1 MKKLLLFIVMFFGLN
16 SFALAVDINTATV
29 KELEAIKG
37 IGPGKAKAIVEY
49 RQVNGPFSSVDDL
62 AKVKGFSATSVE
74 KFKGELSVG
83 KKDAKAKKSEHAATP
98 ATPATPAKGERG
110 DKSAHE
116 AAIPATPATPAPNP
130 GKGPKK

>member
-1 MKKLLLFIVMFFGLN
+1 MKKLLLFIGMFFGLN

-29 KELEAIKG
+29 EELEAIKG

-49 RQVNGPFSSVDDL
+49 RQVNGPFSSINDL
-62 AKVKGFSATSVE
+62 SKVKGFSATSVE

-98 ATPATPAKGERG
+98 ATPAKAAKG
-110 DKSAHE
+110 DKTTKEVAIPGTP
-116 AAIPATPATPAPNP
+116 AIPAANP

>member
-1 MKKLLLFIVMFFGLN
+1 MKKLLLFIGMFFGLN

-29 KELEAIKG
+29 EELEAIKG
-37 IGPGKAKAIVEY
+37 IGPGKANAIVEY
-49 RQVNGPFSSVDDL
+49 RQVNGPFSSINDL
-62 AKVKGFSATSVE
+62 SKVKGFSATSVE

-98 ATPATPAKGERG
+98 ATPAKAAKGDKTTKEVAIPGTPA
-110 DKSAHE
+110 
-116 AAIPATPATPAPNP
+116 IPAPNP